1 METFMQTNGDASP
14 KSRLVV
20 VIPAYNEERFI
31 GSVVLKVLQ
40 FVETVIVVDDGSTD
54 STREIA
60 QAAGAVVIVHDQNS
74 GKGRALNTGFSKARE
89 YDPEVVVTLDGD
101 WQHMPEQIEQIAA
114 PILKGDADIVVGSRY
129 LSGESD
135 VPAARVL
142 GHWGFNALTNILS
155 GVSLTDSQSG
165 YRAFSPRAVA
175 ELSFS
180 SRSFSV
186 ESEMQFLAHSH
197 EYKVV
202 EVPIVIRY
210 NDKPKRSVLKHGFTV
225 LDGLL
230 VLVVQHRPLLFFSI
244 PGVIALLIGMLA
256 GIGVIMSYN
265 ASQTLAM
272 GSALLFVLFMLM
284 GLFFI
289 FTGIILWALRALIEP
304 IQPNR

>member
-1 METFMQTNGDASP
+1 MAVTVPANSKP
-14 KSRLVV
+14 RVVV

-31 GSVVLKVLQ
+31 GSVVLKARQ
-40 FVETVIVVDDGSTD
+40 YVETVIVVDDGSSD
-54 STREIA
+54 ATREIA
-60 QAAGAVVIVHDQNS
+60 AAAGAVVVAHDQNS

-101 WQHMPEQIEQIAA
+101 WQHMPEQIDQIAA
-114 PILKGDADIVVGSRY
+114 PILNGDADIVVGSRY
-129 LSGESD
+129 LSSESV

-155 GVSLTDSQSG
+155 GVTLTDSQSG

-175 ELSFS
+175 ELSFT

-186 ESEMQFLAHSH
+186 ESEMQFLAHTH

-210 NDKPKRSVLKHGFTV
+210 DDKPKRSVLKHGFTV

-230 VLVVQHRPLLFFSI
+230 VLVVQHRPLFFFSV
-244 PGVIALLIGMLA
+244 PGVISLVVGAIFGVAVIYSYSLSQNLAVGSML
-256 GIGVIMSYN
+256 M
-265 ASQTLAM
+265 
-272 GSALLFVLFMLM
+272 FVLFMLM

-304 IQPNR
+304 IKPNH

>member
-1 METFMQTNGDASP
+1 MAAPASSKP
-14 KSRLVV
+14 RLVV

-31 GSVVLKVLQ
+31 GSVVLKARQ
-40 FVETVIVVDDGSTD
+40 YVETVIVVDDGSSD

-60 QAAGAVVIVHDQNS
+60 AAAGAIVVAHDQNS

-101 WQHMPEQIEQIAA
+101 WQHMPEQIDQIAA
-114 PILKGDADIVVGSRY
+114 PILSGDADIVVGSRY
-129 LSGESD
+129 LSSESV

-155 GVSLTDSQSG
+155 GVTLTDSQSG

-186 ESEMQFLAHSH
+186 ESEMQFLAHTH

-210 NDKPKRSVLKHGFTV
+210 DDKPKRSVLKHGFTV

-230 VLVVQHRPLLFFSI
+230 VLVVQHRPLFFFSV
-244 PGVIALLIGMLA
+244 PGVISLVVAALFGA
-256 GIGVIMSYN
+256 GVIYSYSV
-265 ASQTLAM
+265 SQTLAV
-272 GSALLFVLFMLM
+272 GSMLLFVLFMLM

-304 IQPNR
+304 IKPVK

>member
-1 METFMQTNGDASP
+1 MTVTVPANSKP
-14 KSRLVV
+14 RVVV

-31 GSVVLKVLQ
+31 GSVVLKARQ
-40 FVETVIVVDDGSTD
+40 FVETVIVVDDGSSD

-60 QAAGAVVIVHDQNS
+60 AAAGAVVVAHDQNS
-74 GKGRALNTGFSKARE
+74 GKGRALNTGFSRARDF
-89 YDPEVVVTLDGD
+89 DPEVVVTLDGD
-101 WQHMPEQIEQIAA
+101 WQHMPEQIDQIAA
-114 PILKGDADIVVGSRY
+114 PILSGDADIVVGSRY
-129 LSGESD
+129 LSSESV
-135 VPAARVL
+135 VPPARVL

-155 GVSLTDSQSG
+155 GVTLTDSQSG

-186 ESEMQFLAHSH
+186 ESEMQFLAHTH

-210 NDKPKRSVLKHGFTV
+210 DDKPKRSVLKHGFTV

-230 VLVVQHRPLLFFSI
+230 VLVVQHRPLFFFSV
-244 PGVIALLIGMLA
+244 PGVISLVVAALFGA
-256 GIGVIMSYN
+256 GVIYSYSV
-265 ASQTLAM
+265 SQTLAV
-272 GSALLFVLFMLM
+272 GSMLLFVLFMLM

-304 IQPNR
+304 IKPIK